1 MNIEFHP
8 DAATELEEAVDY
20 YEAKENG
27 LGFNFVSEVFAT
39 IDRIRAYPEA
49 WPLLCAELYPEINR
63 ALVKR
68 YSYGILY
75 SIEND
80 RIYIVAV
87 MNLSRNPE
95 YWTKRM

>member
-1 MNIEFHP
+1 M
-8 DAATELEEAVDY
+8 
-20 YEAKENG
+20 KG
-27 LGFNFVSEVFAT
+27 LGFDFASEVIAT
-39 IDRIRAYPEA
+39 LNRIGAYPEA

-68 YSYGILY
+68 YPYGVLY
-75 SIEND
+75 SAEKD

-95 YWTKRM
+95 YWKKRM

>member
-8 DAATELEEAVDY
+8 EAATELDEAVDY
-20 YEAKENG
+20 YEAKESG
-27 LGFNFVSEVFAT
+27 LGLDFTSEVFAT
-39 IDRIRAYPEA
+39 INRIRAYPEA

-68 YSYGILY
+68 YPYGILY
-75 SIEND
+75 SAEKD

-95 YWTKRM
+95 YCKKRM

>member
-8 DAATELEEAVDY
+8 DAATELDEAADY

-27 LGFNFVSEVFAT
+27 LCLDFISEVIAT
-39 IDRIRAYPEA
+39 INRIKAYPEA
-49 WPLLCAELYPEINR
+49 WPLLCVALYPEINR

-68 YSYGILY
+68 YPYGILY
-75 SIEND
+75 SADND

-95 YWTKRM
+95 YWKKRM